1 MNADAKFDPF
11 FRRHPGVAL
20 DEAILHFDGAA
31 LTNFPF
37 ASILRR
43 RRSAPDVLF
52 VASNDIRAIHGMVI
66 VADEGRLSA
75 TQMTTALLDL
85 SPTAVTSVKPETT
98 ASASKNSS
106 AKATKPAKEKPRDSR
121 LPDPKTII
129 KPGQFSA

>member
-1 MNADAKFDPF
+1 MAKRYEF
-11 FRRHPGVAL
+11 
-20 DEAILHFDGAA
+20 
-31 LTNFPF
+31 
-37 ASILRR
+37 SIRIHSPR

-106 AKATKPAKEKPRDSR
+106 AKATKPAKEKPRDLATARPQNHHQARSVLR
-121 LPDPKTII
+121 
-129 KPGQFSA
+129 